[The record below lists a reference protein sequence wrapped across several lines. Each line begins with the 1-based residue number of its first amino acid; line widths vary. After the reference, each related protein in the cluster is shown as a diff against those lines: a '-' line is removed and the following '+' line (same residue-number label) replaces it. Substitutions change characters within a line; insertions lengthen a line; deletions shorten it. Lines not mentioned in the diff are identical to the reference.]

1 MVKKLLLQR
10 TIKRTADGDFSKF
23 MTQGAHKD
31 VLRVLEYAAQRANED
46 QKRLVKTT
54 KY

>member
-23 MTQGAHKD
+23 MTHGQRKD
-31 VLRVLEYAAQRANED
+31 VVRVLEYAAQKANED
-46 QKRLVKTT
+46 QKRLVKVAR
-54 KY
+54 